1 MNLVAIINFLLI
13 AGVIQGFL
21 FNLVTLFF
29 RKKLTKAIWFLNLT
43 VLFLSLNNLQA
54 WIRENGYS
62 PDILF
67 ISQLEVPWYV
77 LMFPFFYLFL
87 VHFLKVENK
96 VKDYLKLT
104 LAVFFL
110 EVIFRIFL
118 IGCVYFY
125 IPDNDTTIIRKYT
138 AFEEII
144 NLIYCLFIFGQA
156 LVLVFKKEK
165 LFSFILNYEDIN
177 WIKLFLKIC
186 SAVLFCW
193 VLAVVFFNITGN
205 DDAYL
210 LLRFTDSLILYWI
223 GYQGFY
229 RYNVVNDR
237 IILRKS
243 ISTSK
248 ALQVSDSEIKLTQ
261 DKVDFINEKHQNEFQ
276 RLNSFIISKQ
286 LYTDPYLS
294 LESLAQKQ
302 DMSVSHLSKLIN
314 AFSNYNFSDYVNSL
328 RIEQAKKLLN
338 DNTFDQYTIV
348 AIGLESGFN
357 SKSTFYTAF
366 KKFTSQ
372 TPSEYRVAIQ

>member
-1 MNLVAIINFLLI
+1 MNLVATINFLLI

-62 PDILF
+62 SDILF
-67 ISQLEVPWYV
+67 IKQLEVPWYV

-118 IGCVYFY
+118 IGFVYYY
-125 IPDNDTTIIRKYT
+125 IPNNDTTIISRYT

-156 LVLVFKKEK
+156 LILVFRKQK
-165 LFSFILNYEDIN
+165 LYNYILTYDYIN
-177 WIKLFLKIC
+177 WIKLFLKLCCI
-186 SAVLFCW
+186 VLFCW

-205 DDAYL
+205 RDAYL

-237 IILRKS
+237 IMLRKS
-243 ISTSK
+243 ITTNK
-248 ALQVSDSEIKLTQ
+248 ALQVADSQIKSRQ
-261 DKVDFINEKHQNEFQ
+261 DKVDFINEKHQKEFEE
-276 RLNSFIISKQ
+276 LNSFIISNQ

-294 LESLAQKQ
+294 MESLAEKQKI
-302 DMSVSHLSKLIN
+302 SVSHLSKLIN
-314 AFSNYNFSDYVNSL
+314 SFSNYNFSDYINSL
-328 RIEQAKKLLN
+328 RIEQAKKLL
-338 DNTFDQYTIV
+338 DDDSFDQYTIV

-372 TPSEYRVAIQ
+372 TPSQYRDVIQ

>member
-29 RKKLTKAIWFLNLT
+29 RKKLTKAILYLNLT

-62 PDILF
+62 SKILF
-67 ISQLEVPWYV
+67 INQLEVPWYV

-96 VKDYLKLT
+96 VNDYLKLT

-110 EVIFRIFL
+110 EVIFRVFL
-118 IGCVYFY
+118 IGCVYYY
-125 IPDNDTTIIRKYT
+125 IPDRDTTIISRYST
-138 AFEEII
+138 FEEII
-144 NLIYCLFIFGQA
+144 NLIYSLFIFGHA
-156 LVLVFKKEK
+156 LVLVFKREK
-165 LFSFILNYEDIN
+165 LYNYILTYDDIN
-177 WIKLFLKIC
+177 WIKLFLKLC
-186 SAVLFCW
+186 CVVLFCW

-205 DDAYL
+205 RDAYL

-229 RYNVVNDR
+229 RYTVVNDR

-243 ISTSK
+243 ISTNK
-248 ALQVSDSEIKLTQ
+248 ALQVADSKIKSGQ
-261 DKVDFINEKHQNEFQ
+261 ERVDFVNEKHQKEFEDI
-276 RLNSFIISKQ
+276 NSYIISNQ

-294 LESLAQKQ
+294 MESLAEKQ
-302 DMSVSHLSKLIN
+302 NISVSHLSKLIN
-314 AFSNYNFSDYVNSL
+314 SFSNYNFSDYINSL
-328 RIEQAKKLLN
+328 RIEQAKKLLE
-338 DNTFDQYTIV
+338 DDTFDQYTIV

>member
-29 RKKLTKAIWFLNLT
+29 RKKLTKAILYLNLT

-62 PDILF
+62 SKILF
-67 ISQLEVPWYV
+67 INQLEVPWYV

-96 VKDYLKLT
+96 VNDYLKLT

-110 EVIFRIFL
+110 EVIFRVFL
-118 IGCVYFY
+118 IGCVYYY
-125 IPDNDTTIIRKYT
+125 IPDRDTTIISRYST
-138 AFEEII
+138 FEEII
-144 NLIYCLFIFGQA
+144 NLIYSLFIFGHA
-156 LVLVFKKEK
+156 LVLVFKREK
-165 LFSFILNYEDIN
+165 LYNYILTYDDIN
-177 WIKLFLKIC
+177 WIKLFLKLC
-186 SAVLFCW
+186 CVVLFCW

-205 DDAYL
+205 RDAYL

-229 RYNVVNDR
+229 RYTVVNDR

-243 ISTSK
+243 ISTNK
-248 ALQVSDSEIKLTQ
+248 ALQVADSKIKSGQ
-261 DKVDFINEKHQNEFQ
+261 ERVDFVNEKHQKEFEDI
-276 RLNSFIISKQ
+276 NSYIISNQ

-294 LESLAQKQ
+294 MESLAEKQ
-302 DMSVSHLSKLIN
+302 NISVSHLSKLIN
-314 AFSNYNFSDYVNSL
+314 SFSNYNFSDYINSL
-328 RIEQAKKLLN
+328 RIEQAKKLLE
-338 DNTFDQYTIV
+338 DDTFDQYTIV

-372 TPSEYRVAIQ
+372 TPSEYRVATQ

>member
-29 RKKLTKAIWFLNLT
+29 RKKLTKAILYLNFT

-62 PDILF
+62 SKILF
-67 ISQLEVPWYV
+67 INQLEVPWYV

-110 EVIFRIFL
+110 EVIFRVFL
-118 IGCVYFY
+118 IGCVYYY
-125 IPDNDTTIIRKYT
+125 IPDRDITIISRYST
-138 AFEEII
+138 FEEII
-144 NLIYCLFIFGQA
+144 NLIYSLFIFGHA
-156 LVLVFKKEK
+156 LVLVFKREK
-165 LFSFILNYEDIN
+165 LYNYILTYDDIN
-177 WIKLFLKIC
+177 WIKLFLKLC
-186 SAVLFCW
+186 CVVLFCW

-205 DDAYL
+205 RDAYL

-223 GYQGFY
+223 GYQGLY

-237 IILRKS
+237 IMLRKS
-243 ISTSK
+243 ISTNK
-248 ALQVSDSEIKLTQ
+248 ALQVADSQMTITQ
-261 DKVDFINEKHQNEFQ
+261 DKVDFVNEKHQKEFED
-276 RLNSFIISKQ
+276 LNTFIISNQ

-294 LESLAQKQ
+294 MESLAEKQK
-302 DMSVSHLSKLIN
+302 MSVSHLSKLIN
-314 AFSNYNFSDYVNSL
+314 NFSNYNFSDYINSL
-328 RIEQAKKLLN
+328 RIEQAKKLLS
-338 DNTFDQYTIV
+338 DDSFDQYTIV

-372 TPSEYRVAIQ
+372 TPSEFRVAIQ